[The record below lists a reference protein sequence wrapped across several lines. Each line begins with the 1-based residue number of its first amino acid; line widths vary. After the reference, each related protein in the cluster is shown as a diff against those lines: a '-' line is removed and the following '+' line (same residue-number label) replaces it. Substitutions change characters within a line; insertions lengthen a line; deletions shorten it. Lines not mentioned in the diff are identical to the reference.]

1 MGRGASLQK
10 AFHSLAMWRHHLLAA
25 FCVLGPSSLEI
36 THSLSESP
44 KLVWTHLIS
53 SSFTQSYSDS
63 PSLAWIQSDSR
74 CLTRIHRASLA
85 LRLRSHSDSR
95 TFPDSRADSL
105 RLTQM
110 FPRSFN
116 LISVHTRFRS
126 VQIFSDSL
134 ILVQIHSDAPRF
146 TQIGSMSFRCLQTCS
161 DLLRFTPDSDLLRFT
176 HSLSD
181 LRRPTQIYLDW

>member
-1 MGRGASLQK
+1 MGRGASPQK

-74 CLTRIHRASLA
+74 CLTRIHRASLP
-85 LRLRSHSDSR
+85 LRLRSHSDSLR
-95 TFPDSRADSL
+95 SPDSCSDSL
-105 RLTQM
+105 RLTQIV
-110 FPRSFN
+110 PGPFN
-116 LISVHTRFRS
+116 LIFVHTRFRS
-126 VQIFSDSL
+126 VRILPDSL
-134 ILVQIHSDAPRF
+134 ILIQIHSD
-146 TQIGSMSFRCLQTCS
+146 
-161 DLLRFTPDSDLLRFT
+161 
-176 HSLSD
+176 
-181 LRRPTQIYLDW
+181 